1 VKINF
6 MAIIFIAMALFNFV
20 HSFFVDF
27 VIAIALGV
35 LAWFQIHHPEHFE
48 EQQEHHE
55 NHDVEEP
62 VAQESLEE
70 ESAALPHVSHTV
82 DEAEREAAKDTTRN
96 STEIL
101 TGHYITSEWAS
112 FENSITENLRRIL
125 LIINEQFHPHTVAM
139 YMPGAGASFQL
150 RAHITKD
157 PGFNARA
164 TVIPGEGF
172 LGIYCK
178 DGFPELILEDV
189 GSRKIAHY
197 DSKNGGV
204 KSLMLAPVGAVKASA
219 FLVVE
224 STEKNAFSKENL
236 DWLVGVGQIAG
247 NLLYYAYLYKQ
258 FQLMHGKVHAIGV
271 LEKRLLMIENREELL
286 KELIRVMGELFSF
299 TRCTLSFQNNEH
311 DRFAV
316 ITKVVGEA
324 RGIVEGDRFMLNE
337 SSLAAMTLM
346 TQQAFSRNFNGT
358 TDYVFSENDHPR
370 GLFASFASLPLGRS
384 YGVIFL
390 ESDRPDT
397 YGNNA
402 METLSRIV
410 MVAGVAL
417 DKIKIL
423 EQQENLAIRD
433 GLTGL
438 YNHRQFQHLLREAIA
453 RSHRLMLTSVPDGA
467 DSSHYERREE
477 KHPLSLVLCDIDHF
491 KSLNDNHG
499 HRFGDEVLRIIAQTL
514 ESGVREGVDHAA
526 RYGGE
531 EFTLIMFGSDGEQAV
546 ETANRVREKIA
557 SIAFTTPTGSK
568 ITVTMSFGIAVY
580 DKDATRQED
589 LIRKADKAL
598 YRAKDRGRNRVELY
612 GTSGALTGQIP
623 LIQS

>member
-1 VKINF
+1 MKINF
-6 MAIIFIAMALFNFV
+6 MAIVFAVIALFNFV
-20 HSFFVDF
+20 HSLYVDLI
-27 VIAIALGV
+27 IAIALGV
-35 LAWFQIHHPEHFE
+35 LAWFQIHEPS
-48 EQQEHHE
+48 
-55 NHDVEEP
+55 VEED
-62 VAQESLEE
+62 VVHSQSADEESDEE
-70 ESAALPHVSHTV
+70 EEATPTTTHTV
-82 DEAEREAAKDTTRN
+82 VEAEREASKDTTRD
-96 STEIL
+96 STEVL
-101 TGHYITSEWAS
+101 TGHYITSEWVS
-112 FENSITENLRRIL
+112 FENSITENLQRIL
-125 LIINEQFHPHTVAM
+125 VLVKEQFQPHTVAL
-139 YMPGAGASFQL
+139 YMPASAGTFQL

-157 PGFNARA
+157 TGFNSRA
-164 TVIPGEGF
+164 TVVPGEGF

-178 DGFPELILEDV
+178 DGFPELLLDDV

-197 DSKNGGV
+197 DIKNGGI

-219 FLVVE
+219 FIMVE
-224 STEKNAFSKENL
+224 STEKNAFTKENL
-236 DWLVGVGQIAG
+236 DWLVDIGQIAG

-286 KELIRVMGELFSF
+286 KELIRVVGELFSF

-316 ITKVVGEA
+316 ITKVVGDA
-324 RGIVEGDRFMLNE
+324 RGVAEGDRFQLHE
-337 SSLAAMTLM
+337 GSIAAMVLM
-346 TQQAFSRNFNGT
+346 SQQAFARNFNGT

-370 GLFASFASLPLGRS
+370 GTFASFAALPLGRS

-390 ESDRPDT
+390 ESDRPDV
-397 YGNNA
+397 YGNNI

-417 DKIKIL
+417 DKIRIL
-423 EQQENLAIRD
+423 EQQEHLAIRD

-453 RSHRLMLTSVPDGA
+453 RSHRLMLTTVPDGV

-531 EFTLIMFGSDGEQAV
+531 EFTLVLFGSDGNQAV

-557 SIAFTTPTGSK
+557 AIPFTTPAGGK
-568 ITVTMSFGIAVY
+568 ITVTMSFGVAVY

-598 YRAKDRGRNRVELY
+598 YRAKDRGRNRVEQY
-612 GTSGALTGQIP
+612 GTSSGSTTQIP
-623 LIQS
+623 AVKA